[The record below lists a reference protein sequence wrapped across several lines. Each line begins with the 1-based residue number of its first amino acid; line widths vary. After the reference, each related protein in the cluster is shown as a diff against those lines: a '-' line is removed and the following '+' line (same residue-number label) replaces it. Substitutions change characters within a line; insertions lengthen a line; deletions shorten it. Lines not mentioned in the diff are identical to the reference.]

1 MRVLGGGGGGGDS
14 EEDVRDMEQWRKFF
28 VVDGLDWT
36 GLDWIDS
43 FILTS
48 DLFFPL
54 FFWVV
59 KSEFCFGCVYE
70 GRKGWRVL
78 AVSFHPLT

>member
-1 MRVLGGGGGGGDS
+1 MRVLGGGGGGDS

-54 FFWVV
+54 FFWAV